1 MKNKQIHEVKN
12 QQQRKA
18 LNAWAKDDF
27 IGSIIAG
34 TGFGKSRCG
43 VLAIK
48 KLIQPGE
55 RALVLV
61 PTTQLQDQFAEEFK
75 KWDADDVLE
84 HTDIICY
91 QSAYKLEDSTML
103 SLCVMRYT

>member
-84 HTDIICY
+84 SHRY
-91 QSAYKLEDSTML
+91 YML
-103 SLCVMRYT
+103 SVSLQAGRRALQYRCV